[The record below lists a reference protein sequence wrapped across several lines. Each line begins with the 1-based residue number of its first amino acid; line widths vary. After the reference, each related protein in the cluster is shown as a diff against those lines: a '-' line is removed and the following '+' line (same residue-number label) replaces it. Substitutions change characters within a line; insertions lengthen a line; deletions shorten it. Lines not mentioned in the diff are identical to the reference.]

1 MLRGISVL
9 SFLLSVAFFAAALE
23 GCNQGEPDT
32 TAIPNPFVLEITG
45 SKKNW
50 SAKYPAPRGV
60 KGPSK
65 VVPAAQGLHLPLGTK
80 IILVLKSTDFVY
92 TFAIP
97 EQGLKEIAV
106 PALEFRMGLRPTK
119 ARELELVGEGLC
131 GDPHTEV
138 PGRLIFD
145 SQPLFL
151 KWQRGQP

>member
-1 MLRGISVL
+1 
-9 SFLLSVAFFAAALE
+9 
-23 GCNQGEPDT
+23 
-32 TAIPNPFVLEITG
+32 
-45 SKKNW
+45 
-50 SAKYPAPRGV
+50 
-60 KGPSK
+60 
-65 VVPAAQGLHLPLGTK
+65 LPLGTK
-80 IILVLKSTDFVY
+80 IILVLKSTDYVY

-119 ARELELVGEGLC
+119 ARELKLVGEGLC